1 MEQNI
6 KGGKLSN
13 TKISPLICSFYGGPG
28 IGKTTAAASLY
39 AALKKTNIS
48 VELAAEFAKEKV
60 LEKNKMAMSYQKY
73 IWVNQAYRIY
83 CASQTAQV
91 VITDAP
97 ILLGCIYNK
106 PLTQSLM
113 DVIFDEHTQY
123 NHLNIVLTRNHT
135 HFDDTSRAHDLEES
149 KNIDLQIR
157 TLLDEH
163 EIPFIEY
170 DSYNEDELVQLILES
185 IS

>member
-1 MEQNI
+1 MTD
-6 KGGKLSN
+6 GKSTN

-83 CASQTAQV
+83 CASQTAQI

-106 PLTQSLM
+106 PLTQSLA
-113 DVIFDEHTQY
+113 DVIFDEHAQY
-123 NHLNIVLTRNHT
+123 NHLNIVLTRNHN
-135 HFDDTSRAHDLEES
+135 HYDETSRSHTLSQSEQIDQDIRKLLED
-149 KNIDLQIR
+149 ND
-157 TLLDEH
+157 
-163 EIPFIEY
+163 IPFIEY
-170 DSYNEDELVQLILES
+170 DSYSEDDLVQLILES
-185 IS
+185 VA